1 MFRKSLYEELDN
13 MSYEEQKALYGRIE
27 DQQSYDD
34 NCNVVEVLVTTTTAA
49 IKALVKLIF

>member
-27 DQQSYDD
+27 DQQAYDD
-34 NCNVVEVLVTTTTAA
+34 SCNAVEVLITATVTA

>member
-27 DQQSYDD
+27 DQQAYDD
-34 NCNVVEVLVTTTTAA
+34 SCNVIEVAVEATVTA

>member
-1 MFRKSLYEELDN
+1 

-34 NCNVVEVLVTTTTAA
+34 SCNVVEVLVTATTAA

>member
-27 DQQSYDD
+27 DQQAYDD
-34 NCNVVEVLVTTTTAA
+34 SCNVIEVLVEATVTAV
-49 IKALVKLIF
+49 KALVKLIF

>member
-13 MSYEEQKALYGRIE
+13 MSYEEQKALYDRIE
-27 DQQSYDD
+27 DQQAYDD
-34 NCNVVEVLVTTTTAA
+34 NCNVVEVLVTATTAA